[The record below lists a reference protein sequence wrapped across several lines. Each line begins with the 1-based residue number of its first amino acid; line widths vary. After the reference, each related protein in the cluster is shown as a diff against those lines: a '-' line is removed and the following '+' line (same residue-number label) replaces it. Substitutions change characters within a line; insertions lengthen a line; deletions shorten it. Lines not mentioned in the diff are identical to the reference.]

1 MGFFRDVGRRVERF
15 KSEVE
20 AVADEQASFACTA
33 CGKRFHTD
41 QATCPEC
48 GADAVEPLAGAGAD
62 DEGPADEADTG
73 DPPADDSTDSNR
85 P

>member
-33 CGKRFHTD
+33 CDKRFHTD
-41 QATCPEC
+41 HETCPAC
-48 GADAVEPLAGAGAD
+48 GADAVEPLATGGSD
-62 DEGPADEADTG
+62 DEDPADEADTA
-73 DPPADDSTDSNR
+73 DAPADETTESD
-85 P
+85 PA